1 MSHFSRAENETKGRS
16 PVSRDVIRAS
26 PAVRFM
32 AEQRKE
38 KSTESNIFQIFWM
51 DGERERVRS
60 KIMQTDKERK
70 TTTK

>member
-1 MSHFSRAENETKGRS
+1 M
-16 PVSRDVIRAS
+16 SRDVIRAS

-51 DGERERVRS
+51 DGERVRS